1 MTHETYDECWTLMRQ
16 YAPKSIAWNHY
27 DFAVKTDITN
37 VEVWKEFLRD
47 RDVIDWL
54 TEERVLLQDSELAK
68 LSTDVAS
75 SRSVGQAQLISA
87 MDKISTA
94 NKSNAATG
102 PAFIYTY
109 IPLNAEQKHAPN
121 VHELTEDI
129 FYVKP
134 PDFKFDTNSETVP
147 T

>member
-1 MTHETYDECWTLMRQ
+1 MTRETYDECWALMRFH
-16 YAPKSIAWNHY
+16 APKSIAWNHY
-27 DFAVKTDITN
+27 DFAAKTDMDN
-37 VEVWKEFLRD
+37 VEIWKEFLRD

-87 MDKISTA
+87 MDKISNA

-102 PAFIYTY
+102 PTFIYTY